1 MPTLIDAEEKK
12 KKIHFSQRGC
22 MRCMVIRNEAT
33 SFSKPRL
40 MTSDGQSSSSPSH
53 FPTYSIQ
60 RIHRPISLYMAVL
73 HGCVYTAAGAL
84 KNRIGL

>member
-1 MPTLIDAEEKK
+1 MPTLIGAEEKK

-40 MTSDGQSSSSPSH
+40 MTTDGQSSSSPSH

-60 RIHRPISLYMAVL
+60 RTQAYFFIY
-73 HGCVYTAAGAL
+73 G
-84 KNRIGL
+84 RIAWLCIYGSRGS